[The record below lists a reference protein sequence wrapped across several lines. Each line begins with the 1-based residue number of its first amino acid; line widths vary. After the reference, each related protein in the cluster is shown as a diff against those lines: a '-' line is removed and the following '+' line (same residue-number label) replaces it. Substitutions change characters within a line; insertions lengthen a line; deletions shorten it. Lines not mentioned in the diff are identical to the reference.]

1 MASPLRIIA
10 VQHDIVWQDAVQTL
24 AGIEK
29 LLAADVPVPGSLLV
43 FPELCDVGF
52 TMDSALAARSA
63 SSSVEV
69 FAHIAKRHQSAV
81 VAGLAQALGA
91 QSVGNC
97 SVFLDPSGRLLGR
110 YVKSHGFSP
119 GGEHL
124 AYATGQGA
132 VVWDFVFPG
141 GSTRIAPAI
150 CYDLRF
156 PELFRQSLDHHT
168 DAHPEVYLVIANWP
182 AHRQHHWRS
191 LLMARAIENQAY
203 VLGVN
208 RVGRDPSVEYAGGSI
223 LIDPRG
229 QILFEADSRAGLF
242 QADLDLDAVRAY
254 RTSFPPLRDRRL
266 SLHAPRGMN

>member
-1 MASPLRIIA
+1 MPSTLRIVA
-10 VQHDIVWQDAVQTL
+10 VQHDIVWQDGVQTL

-29 LLAADVPVPGSLLV
+29 LLAADVPAPGSLLV

-52 TMDSALAARSA
+52 TMIAGLAARSA
-63 SSSVEV
+63 STSIEV
-69 FAHIAKRHQSAV
+69 FAQIAKRYESSI
-81 VAGLAQALGA
+81 VAGLAQPLGTN
-91 QSVGNC
+91 SVGNC
-97 SVFLDPSGRLLGR
+97 AVFLDPSGRLLGR
-110 YVKSHGFSP
+110 YVKSHGFTP

-124 AYATGQGA
+124 AYTAGQGA
-132 VVWDFVFPG
+132 VVWDHAFPT
-141 GSTRIAPAI
+141 GSTRIAPTI

-156 PELFRQSLDHHT
+156 PELYRQSLDQKS
-168 DAHPEVYLVIANWP
+168 DAHPEIYLVIANWP

-191 LLMARAIENQAY
+191 LLVARAIENQAY

-229 QILFEADSRAGLF
+229 QIIFEAGPQAGLSR
-242 QADLDLDAVRAY
+242 ADLDLDALRAY

-266 SLHAPRGMN
+266 SLPDPRL

>member
-1 MASPLRIIA
+1 MSATLRIVA
-10 VQHDIVWQDAVQTL
+10 VQHDIVWQDGVQTL

-29 LLAADVPVPGSLLV
+29 LLAADVPTPGSLLV

-52 TMDSALAARSA
+52 TMDSGLAARSA
-63 SSSVEV
+63 SASIET
-69 FAHIAKRHQSAV
+69 FAQIAKRYESSV
-81 VAGLAQALGA
+81 IAGLAQHLGGNA
-91 QSVGNC
+91 VGNC
-97 SVFLDPSGRLLGR
+97 AVFLDPSGRLLGR
-110 YVKSHGFSP
+110 YVKSHGFTP

-124 AYATGQGA
+124 AYAAGPGA
-132 VVWDFVFPG
+132 VVWDFAFPN

-156 PELFRQSLDHHT
+156 PELFRQSLARDSDT
-168 DAHPEVYLVIANWP
+168 HPEIYLVIANWP

-191 LLMARAIENQAY
+191 LLIARAIENQAY

-208 RVGRDPSVEYAGGSI
+208 RVGRDPAVEYAGGSI

-229 QILFEADSRAGLF
+229 QILFEAGEQAELSH
-242 QADLDLDAVRAY
+242 ADLDLDALRAY

-266 SLHAPRGMN
+266 SLREPRA